1 MITMTT
7 LGITHPTRRGGGLDS
22 RERYTFGPG
31 AFVAPVQMK
40 LEGTGVSTVSFI
52 DPSAEKT
59 PAAVEDG
66 AVSGLRPWSK
76 HPV

>member
-7 LGITHPTRRGGGLDS
+7 LGVTRPTCLGGGLVS

-40 LEGTGVSTVSFI
+40 LEGTGVSAVSFI
-52 DPSAEKT
+52 DPSVENT
-59 PAAVEDG
+59 PAAVKDG
-66 AVSGLRPWSK
+66 AVSGLRPWSQ

>member
-7 LGITHPTRRGGGLDS
+7 LGITRPTCLGDGLDS

-31 AFVAPVQMK
+31 AFVAPFQMK

-52 DPSAEKT
+52 DPSAEKS
-59 PAAVEDG
+59 PAAVKDG
-66 AVSGLRPWSK
+66 AVSGLRPWSQ